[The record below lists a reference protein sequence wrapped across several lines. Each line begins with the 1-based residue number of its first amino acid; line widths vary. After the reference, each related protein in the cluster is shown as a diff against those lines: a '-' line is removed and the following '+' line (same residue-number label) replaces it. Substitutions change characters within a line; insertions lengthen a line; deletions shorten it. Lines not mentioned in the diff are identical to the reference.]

1 MSEQSKG
8 NYSALMW
15 VQEELQKSLALGLD
29 AIQRYIDDPQDT
41 RALSNC
47 VEQLYQSHG
56 TLEMLNLEGAQY
68 LTAEMQAIAT
78 ALRAPDTLDREAA
91 LDALVRSFLL
101 LPNYLK
107 LINEQFPDHPL
118 CLLDTSNELRQLR
131 GAEPFAAAS
140 LLPSIAQAPLPESI
154 QADFQLGLPSIS
166 IEAHQLSHA
175 FQHQL
180 LKWFRQAED
189 SRLRKLRGILRYL
202 RLSSTQNQPRLLWWI
217 AEAYVEAIIHRGILV
232 TAETKQLLGKL
243 ASPIKTFTQQD
254 EAAFQQLYPEHLVQ
268 QLLLQIAKSTS
279 QGPCVNSVKAHF
291 SLNLLGKQTQ
301 LYGMSDNAMA
311 DAQLALL
318 EELQTLKAVIDEFD
332 IDAEEADAAL
342 DDMSQQ
348 LLTLSGTLDLL
359 DLNTA
364 SDLLKQHAKALQD
377 LVSHNKQGANDR
389 LSRLAD
395 SLLQLESHLTNRGSE
410 DQTVEAAALQ
420 HIVIQECL
428 LELTTLKEE
437 LTLAAQYQGPS
448 AELNSKI
455 ISGLNLL
462 IGSLDI
468 LAQNQIAEVLKQTIE
483 VLQSPPHAQSLTPT
497 ALEHLAEILSAC
509 ELYMEALAH
518 HGHASI
524 TLLDSAKKVLS
535 HFGETIVRTT
545 SAETETETET
555 ETEDS
560 LIPETLFAETDV
572 ATEAASSDDAAAE
585 ETSALEFTDES
596 DTPITIETTEEMES
610 AETDNTLDFVNQT
623 VELEDIAD
631 PTLHFSVGTADDVAV
646 AVDDGLLFEISQT
659 TEESTSRYA
668 KGIDSELADVFV
680 EEAEEVLTELHLLIP
695 RWTAMPDEADLQ
707 DIRRYIH
714 TLKGSGRMAGAE
726 AIAALSM
733 ELENLLN
740 EVLDGFNLSKNT
752 LAEVLS
758 PVVAVLA
765 DLVNRFIEG
774 QSGTTPEASALQ
786 AQLQNVHSD
795 TPVAGDEMPQE
806 LAELHIDPPAER
818 QVTEV
823 KAPEITDHALASEA
837 EEALPVA
844 EEGALTEDDEL
855 MAIFLSEAQQ
865 HVATLVAF
873 SNALRVNQMV
883 EKPLLSAAH
892 SLKGCAN
899 IAGVKSVALIA
910 TELDKT
916 CRELHR
922 QQIALQPHQLDT
934 LRHIIDGLDE
944 LLETIRLGHDE
955 PDIRQLND
963 KIQSLRP
970 VSAAEDA
977 FLAID
982 PEQLVSFLEETDG
995 LLDTYTRQLTEWQQ
1009 IPSAA
1014 HQAVLH
1020 DTLSTL
1026 AENADYTELSA
1037 LANLYR
1043 TLDQLIQSG
1052 QADQPHIEILLE
1064 QGYELLNLQIEA
1076 LIQNKPAT
1084 EIDSYSQQ
1092 VTDALNSAEPTAQMT
1107 SVARYIAALPTA
1119 TVTASPQT
1127 TVAKYIA
1134 NQSETHTAQPTSVA
1148 RYIAA
1153 QSDALPEK
1161 PISSVER
1168 YWQAKLAAPQSTQQ
1182 PTSVDAYLARQAQ
1195 SLTESVA
1202 EPAMDAESEPT
1213 TAFAEARDFA
1223 ATFSA
1228 ADSSVFDENLQE
1240 AVDPELLEAFSEEAG
1255 ELLASSHQAIKQWQ
1269 STQDDDALMQLQRD
1283 LHTLK
1288 GGARLAG
1295 VNPIADLTHHV
1306 ESLMLFVFEE
1316 AHATDDAFFDLLQ
1329 RCQDQLTVMQEQL
1342 SAQQTIHP
1350 AGSLIAEISRFITGT
1365 DVVIPA
1371 PSEKL
1376 STVIPPA
1383 VIPTHKAAVQVEAPP
1398 PVLNPTEQ
1406 IRVRADLLDYL
1417 SNFAGEVSISRDRV
1431 TQQHQA
1437 LRQQLGEME
1446 DTVSRLHEQL
1456 RKLEI
1461 ETETQILYRYED
1473 NAADHIAE
1481 FDPLELD
1488 RFSTI
1493 QQLSRSLSESV
1504 IDMNEISQ
1512 SMNELVR
1519 ETDVILLQ
1527 QSRLNTDLQQ
1537 GLMDTRLLPFS
1548 HIVPR
1553 LERIVR
1559 QSSAETGK
1567 QAELLVEGA
1576 GQELDRAI
1584 LDRLVAPI
1592 EHILRNA
1599 IAHGIEPPEQRQEKH
1614 KPTAGQLKMILTR
1627 EGSEIVLTLQ
1637 DDGQGLNVEKIRE
1650 KALALG
1656 LITEDNMPADDALMQ
1671 LILSSGF
1678 STAESVSQLAGRGV
1692 GMDVVNSE
1700 IRALKG
1706 RLFIASTVDQGA
1718 KFTIRLPLTLSLI
1731 QALLVTAHRQ
1741 QFAIPL
1747 ASVKAG
1753 ERIAAG
1759 TIRSLLG
1766 THQPQY
1772 QFNGEKYDFVP
1783 LSHLLGQPLHLPEDN
1798 RQPLPLLLYRSGG
1811 MRVALLVD
1819 AINSNREIV
1828 IKSVG
1833 RQLAHINALN
1843 GATILGDGRVV
1854 LILDIATLIDNYK
1867 SQNQGITPAA
1877 PNEALLQQ
1885 QVENRQPIAM
1895 IVDDSIT
1902 MRKASGSL
1910 LNRLGFEVL
1919 TAKDGIEA
1927 LAQLHE
1933 KQPDIIL
1940 LDVEMPRMDGFEF
1953 ASIVRNDS
1961 RFRHLPII
1969 MITSRTGD
1977 KHRERALGIGVN
1989 DYLGKPYQENE
2000 LVAAMKHLLKANY
2013 PPPRH

>member
-1 MSEQSKG
+1 MSEQIKG

-29 AIQRYIDDPQDT
+29 AIQRYIDDPQDNS
-41 RALSNC
+41 ALSNC
-47 VEQLYQSHG
+47 IEQLYQSNG
-56 TLEMLNLEGAQY
+56 TLDMLNLEGAQL
-68 LTAEMQAIAT
+68 LTAEMQAITT
-78 ALRAPDTLDREAA
+78 ALRSSDTLHREAA
-91 LDALVRSFLL
+91 LDALIRSFLL

-107 LINEQFPDHPL
+107 LINEQTPDHPL
-118 CLLDTSNELRQLR
+118 CLLDTLNELRQLR
-131 GAEPFAAAS
+131 GAEPIEATT
-140 LLPSIAQAPLPESI
+140 LLQPLAEVALPATI
-154 QADFQLGLPSIS
+154 QADFQRGLPPIS
-166 IEAHQLSHA
+166 IEPHQLSHA

-180 LKWFRQAED
+180 LKWFRHAED

-202 RLSSTQNQPRLLWWI
+202 RLSSSENQTSLLWWV

-232 TAETKQLLGKL
+232 TAEAKKLLGKL
-243 ASPIKTFTQQD
+243 AVPIKTFTQED
-254 EAAFQQLYPEHLVQ
+254 EVTLQQMYPEKLVQ
-268 QLLLQIAKSTS
+268 NLLVQIAKSTS
-279 QGPCVNSVKAHF
+279 QGPCVNAVKQHF
-291 SLNLLGKQTQ
+291 LLGLIGRQTQ

-318 EELQTLKAVIDEFD
+318 EELQTLKTIIGEFD
-332 IDAEEADAAL
+332 IEDEEAEAAL
-342 DDMSQQ
+342 EDMSQQ
-348 LLTLSGTLDLL
+348 LVTLSGTLDLL
-359 DLNTA
+359 DLHVA
-364 SDLLKQHAKALQD
+364 SELLIQHAKALQE
-377 LVSHNKQGANDR
+377 LVNNNKVGATDR
-389 LSRLAD
+389 LSWLAD
-395 SLLQLESHLTNRGSE
+395 SLLQLESQLTNRGSE
-410 DQTVEAAALQ
+410 DQTVEKFALQ
-420 HIVIQECL
+420 NIVIQECL
-428 LELTTLKEE
+428 LELAALKEE

-448 AELNSKI
+448 ASLNTKI
-455 ISGLNLL
+455 ISGLTLL

-468 LAQNQIAEVLKQTIE
+468 LAQNQITEVLDQTIE
-483 VLQSPPHAQSLTPT
+483 VLQFPTHNQTLSPT
-497 ALEHLAEILSAC
+497 ALDHLAEILSAC
-509 ELYMEALAH
+509 ELYMESLAH
-518 HGHASI
+518 HGHASSK
-524 TLLDSAKKVLS
+524 LLDSAKKVLS
-535 HFGETIVRTT
+535 RFGEDTLHIAHSDV
-545 SAETETETET
+545 
-555 ETEDS
+555 TEDS
-560 LIPETLFAETDV
+560 TTLDAELAEPNTLVD
-572 ATEAASSDDAAAE
+572 AFSSIESTSEERPTLEFSVDSDISHAI
-585 ETSALEFTDES
+585 ETSADAKLTETDGALEFDNL
-596 DTPITIETTEEMES
+596 TI
-610 AETDNTLDFVNQT
+610 
-623 VELEDIAD
+623 ELEDLSKQS
-631 PTLHFSVGTADDVAV
+631 LHFSEDTADFVTLDTEN
-646 AVDDGLLFEISQT
+646 DFLFEASQT
-659 TEESTSRYA
+659 LPESTSRYA
-668 KGIDSELADVFV
+668 EGIDNELADVFI

-695 RWTAMPDEADLQ
+695 RWSATPNDEDLQ

-726 AIAALSM
+726 AIASLAM
-733 ELENLLN
+733 ELENLLI
-740 EVLDGFNLSKNT
+740 EVSDGFNLAHTT
-752 LAEVLS
+752 LVEVLS
-758 PVVAVLA
+758 PVVAVFA

-774 QSGTTPEASALQ
+774 HSDTTVAAKALQ
-786 AQLQNVHSD
+786 AQLQNVHSEG
-795 TPVAGDEMPQE
+795 PVSIDELSLE
-806 LAELHIDPPAER
+806 LAELTAEKL
-818 QVTEV
+818 T
-823 KAPEITDHALASEA
+823 
-837 EEALPVA
+837 EALSMDEETPVLFEKSSLDDKLSSNEVEA
-844 EEGALTEDDEL
+844 TLPISSADLSEDDEL

-865 HVATLVAF
+865 HLETLIAY
-873 SNALRVNQMV
+873 SNGLHANQIV

-899 IAGVKSVALIA
+899 IAGVKPVALIA

-916 CRELHR
+916 CRALHR
-922 QQIALQPHQLDT
+922 QQIALEPKQLDS
-934 LRHIIDGLDE
+934 LREIIVE
-944 LLETIRLGHDE
+944 LNALLGAIRLGHDE
-955 PDIRQLND
+955 PDIRLLNE
-963 KIQSLRP
+963 KIQNLRP
-970 VSAAEDA
+970 VSAAQDA

-982 PEQLVSFLEETDG
+982 PEQLVSFLEETDS
-995 LLDTYTRQLTEWQQ
+995 LLDTYTCQMTEWQQ
-1009 IPSAA
+1009 NPSEE
-1014 HQAVLH
+1014 HQSALH
-1020 DTLSTL
+1020 RTLCTL
-1026 AENADYTELSA
+1026 AENADYAALST

-1052 QADQPHIEILLE
+1052 YADLPHIEMLLE
-1064 QGYELLNLQIEA
+1064 QGYELLNLQIET
-1076 LIQNKPAT
+1076 LIQNKPAA
-1084 EIDSYSQQ
+1084 EIGSYTQQ
-1092 VTDALNSAEPTAQMT
+1092 VSAALNLADTKPS
-1107 SVARYIAALPTA
+1107 
-1119 TVTASPQT
+1119 
-1127 TVAKYIA
+1127 
-1134 NQSETHTAQPTSVA
+1134 QPTSVEA
-1148 RYIAA
+1148 YITAH
-1153 QSDALPEK
+1153 SNIFPENQ
-1161 PISSVER
+1161 ISSVER
-1168 YWQAKLAAPQSTQQ
+1168 YLLAKRQPQHIVQHV
-1182 PTSVDAYLARQAQ
+1182 TSVDAYLARQAQ
-1195 SLTESVA
+1195 RFDAQTAIDETESASELTEQFA
-1202 EPAMDAESEPT
+1202 DATPQKPSLAAKESPPD
-1213 TAFAEARDFA
+1213 AP
-1223 ATFSA
+1223 S
-1228 ADSSVFDENLQE
+1228 FDQSLLG
-1240 AVDPELLEAFSEEAG
+1240 AVDPELLAAFCEEAD
-1255 ELLASSHQAIKQWQ
+1255 ELLASSNQAIKQWQ
-1269 STQDDDALMQLQRD
+1269 TTQNDDALMQLQRD

-1306 ESLMLFVFEE
+1306 ESLMLFVFE
-1316 AHATDDAFFDLLQ
+1316 ASHTTDDAFFDLLQ

-1342 SAQQTIHP
+1342 SGQYAIQP
-1350 AGSLIAEISRFITGT
+1350 ADSLITEITRFITGSE
-1365 DVVIPA
+1365 DVIAA
-1371 PSEKL
+1371 PSTEKL

-1383 VIPTHKAAVQVEAPP
+1383 IIPTHKAAAPIEIAP
-1398 PVLNPTEQ
+1398 PVLNPAEQ

-1437 LRQQLGEME
+1437 LHQQLGEME

-1493 QQLSRSLSESV
+1493 QQLSRSLTESV

-1527 QSRLNTDLQQ
+1527 QSRLNSDLQQ

-1559 QSSAETGK
+1559 QTTAETGK
-1567 QAELLVEGA
+1567 QAELVVEGA
-1576 GQELDRAI
+1576 SQELDRAI

-1599 IAHGIEPPEQRQEKH
+1599 IAHGIESPEQRQNND
-1614 KPTAGQLKMILTR
+1614 KPPSGQLKMALTR
-1627 EGSEIVLTLQ
+1627 EGSEIVLIIE
-1637 DDGQGLNVEKIRE
+1637 DDGQGLNVNKIRE
-1650 KALALG
+1650 KALSLS
-1656 LITEDNMPADDALMQ
+1656 LISEDNMPADDALMQ

-1678 STAESVSQLAGRGV
+1678 STADNISQLAGRGV
-1692 GMDVVNSE
+1692 GMDVVNND

-1706 RLFIASTVDQGA
+1706 RLFIASTAGQGA

-1731 QALLVTAHRQ
+1731 QALLVTAHQQ

-1759 TIRSLLG
+1759 TIRSLLA

-1783 LSHLLGQPLHLPEDN
+1783 LSHLLGQPLHLPEDT
-1798 RQPLPLLLYRSGG
+1798 RQPLPLLLYHSGG

-1843 GATILGDGRVV
+1843 GATILGDGSVV

-1867 SQNQGITPAA
+1867 SQNMELSSAVSEEQ
-1877 PNEALLQQ
+1877 LLQQ
-1885 QVENRQPIAM
+1885 LAENRQPIAM

-1927 LAQLHE
+1927 LAHLHD

-1969 MITSRTGD
+1969 MITSRTGE
-1977 KHRERALGIGVN
+1977 KHRQRALGIGVN